1 MANPEAMALL
11 KIARRDL
18 TAAALLQDPAAD
30 EANWGFQI
38 QQVVEKALKAWL
50 FSLGD
55 NPPLIHNL
63 TALFERIRDRGGRV
77 ERFLPMEA
85 FTVFA
90 VQFRYDAEPEPMN
103 LDRRSGSSRPR
114 PWWSTLLP
122 SVQRCHERPRRSRLE
137 GALQQLD

>member
-1 MANPEAMALL
+1 MANPEALALL
-11 KIARRDL
+11 RIARREL
-18 TAAALLQDPAAD
+18 KAASLLQDPAAP

-38 QQVVEKALKAWL
+38 QQAVEKALKAWL

-55 NPPLIHNL
+55 DPPFIHNL

-77 ERFLPMEA
+77 EPFLPMEA

-103 LDRRSGSSRPR
+103 LDRPF
-114 PWWSTLLP
+114 WQHQADALVEHVAAICAALP
-122 SVQRCHERPRRSRLE
+122 
-137 GALQQLD
+137 

>member
-55 NPPLIHNL
+55 DPPLIHNL
-63 TALFERIRDRGGRV
+63 TALFERIRDRGGCV
-77 ERFLPMEA
+77 EPFLPMEA

-103 LDRRSGSSRPR
+103 LDRPF
-114 PWWSTLLP
+114 WQHQAEALVEHVAAICAALP
-122 SVQRCHERPRRSRLE
+122 
-137 GALQQLD
+137 

>member
-55 NPPLIHNL
+55 DPPLIHNL

-77 ERFLPMEA
+77 EPFLPMEA

-103 LDRRSGSSRPR
+103 LDRPF
-114 PWWSTLLP
+114 WQQQAEALVEHVAAICAALP
-122 SVQRCHERPRRSRLE
+122 
-137 GALQQLD
+137 

>member
-55 NPPLIHNL
+55 DPPLIHNL

-77 ERFLPMEA
+77 EPFLPMEA
-85 FTVFA
+85 FTAFA

-103 LDRRSGSSRPR
+103 LDRPH
-114 PWWSTLLP
+114 WQQKAEALVEHVAAICAALP
-122 SVQRCHERPRRSRLE
+122 
-137 GALQQLD
+137 

>member
-55 NPPLIHNL
+55 DPPLIHNL

-77 ERFLPMEA
+77 EPFLPMEA

-90 VQFRYDAEPEPMN
+90 VQFRYDAEPAWPTA
-103 LDRRSGSSRPR
+103 LTSS
-114 PWWSTLLP
+114 LLWRLCWKCCP
-122 SVQRCHERPRRSRLE
+122 SPPVTPASIR
-137 GALQQLD
+137 